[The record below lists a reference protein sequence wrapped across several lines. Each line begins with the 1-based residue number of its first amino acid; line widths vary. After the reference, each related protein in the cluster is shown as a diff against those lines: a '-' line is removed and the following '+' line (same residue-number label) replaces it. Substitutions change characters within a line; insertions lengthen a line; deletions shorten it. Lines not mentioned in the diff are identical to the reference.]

1 MMGVFSATRWVI
13 SLVVSIRFLVMF
25 LAASVV
31 FCRALLPAAA
41 RFLTG
46 VLCLSL
52 LSIPALVSVVMQAV
66 SRIIARVIVVM
77 CLMACPSWL
86 LPAADLGG
94 AGFGGFWAHLY
105 IYLWVLGFFFG
116 LFYVFYLF
124 WLE

>member
-1 MMGVFSATRWVI
+1 MTGVFSATRWVN
-13 SLVVSIRFLVMF
+13 SLVVSIRLLVMF

-31 FCRALLPAAA
+31 LCRTLLPAAA

-46 VLCLSL
+46 VRCLSL
-52 LSIPALVSVVMQAV
+52 LRMPALVSVVMQAV
-66 SRIIARVIVVM
+66 SSTMARVIVVM
-77 CLMACPSWL
+77 CFMACPFWL

-94 AGFGGFWAHLY
+94 PGFGGFWAHLY
-105 IYLWVLGFFFG
+105 IYLWVLGFFFE